1 MPRCHIAV
9 FVRRAGATS
18 RCSCAP
24 PVPHR
29 GVRAQGISQN
39 TTWQGVSER
48 PGFLST
54 ESLYGETL
62 RGARG
67 AALVGRPP
75 ARSRRGIPLHSPL
88 DGLPDPAGLYARARE
103 GRCP

>member
-1 MPRCHIAV
+1 MPRYQNAV
-9 FVRRAGATS
+9 FVRSPGTRT
-18 RCSCAP
+18 RCSCAA
-24 PVPHR
+24 PVPER
-29 GVRAQGISQN
+29 GVRAQGISRN

-88 DGLPDPAGLYARARE
+88 DGLPGDAGLYARARE
-103 GRCP
+103 GA